1 MKTDLVTSTVAAII
15 GIIVAYFLCNMI
27 LPPVADVSFKTL
39 SSSTTYTLTDPD
51 PEVFNYRAINPT
63 VEVYVGQGAE
73 YNQYGEC
80 IENIEYVE
88 EEVIVEDETK
98 PETDENENSNQDNE
112 NSQNNQDNQSNQN
125 QENQPEVNGETQ
137 DGTSN

>member
-63 VEVYVGQGAE
+63 VEVYVGQCAE

-98 PETDENENSNQDNE
+98 PGNRRERKL
-112 NSQNNQDNQSNQN
+112 
-125 QENQPEVNGETQ
+125 QPG
-137 DGTSN
+137 